1 MSDISDNRD
10 YDTLSEALEIFKKE
24 GYEYDFNLKEDRLEC
39 KKLGKDYQPEHFN
52 IVKVARFEGM
62 SNPDDNSVLYV
73 IETDDGTK
81 GTLTDAYSTYSQA
94 ISPEMAKKLARN
106 SNNAIGNPYQ

>member
-1 MSDISDNRD
+1 MATDRD
-10 YDTLSEALEIFKKE
+10 YDTLSEALDMWKKE
-24 GYEYDFNLKEDRLEC
+24 GFEYDFNLKEDRLEC
-39 KKLGKDYQPEHFN
+39 KKLGKDYQAKDFN

-62 SNPDDNSVLYV
+62 SNPDDNSVLYA

-94 ISPEMAKKLARN
+94 ISPEMAKKLSRH
-106 SNNAIGNPYQ
+106 SNNAVGNPYQED